1 MTNQQTS
8 SKSKNSRVYELAKQ
22 YNLTSK
28 AFIEQLANYGIEVK
42 SHMSTLDPE
51 TVELIGSEIEG
62 ADVESKTGAVAD
74 IEPVDVSA
82 QPAVTEAEIK
92 EITVEIET
100 SPAEAVTPK
109 KSRRKKKGKAKS
121 KREIR
126 SSLSK
131 APPPQ
136 KRPSKLEVA
145 ESQDEDTSD
154 IPEIVEG
161 IAVGQLATAL
171 KKNPTEVI
179 MQLMKLGIMAN
190 INQKLDFETLGM
202 ISQIFDFTPVR
213 QRSLEEQVLAKIA
226 DDPVDLVPR
235 SPVVTIMGHVDH
247 GKTSLLDAIRQSN
260 VLQTEAGSI
269 TQHIGA
275 YHVEL
280 ESGKVVFLDTP
291 GHAAFTAMRARGAEV
306 TDIVV
311 LIVAADDGIMP
322 QTVEAISHAKA
333 AEVPIVVAIN
343 KIDVA
348 GARSDYVKQQ
358 LIEHDLM
365 PEEWGGQTTV
375 AEISALEQTG
385 VGDLLELLLLEAEL
399 LELEANP
406 NKLARATV
414 IEAKLDQGRGA
425 AATILVQE
433 GTLRIGSSFVA
444 GMYSGR
450 VRAMIDDR
458 GNQVKEA
465 KPSTPVEVLGFN
477 GVPEAGDT
485 FYAVESERV
494 AKEISDKRQAE
505 RREVQLGS
513 NSKVTLEALFE
524 QIKAG
529 DVKDLNIILKGDV
542 QGSVQAIAESLKE
555 LSNKEV
561 KVNIIHQGVGGIT
574 EADILLAIASNAIV
588 VGFHV
593 RPTTEAIRT
602 SDAEGIDVRSYN
614 IIYDLINDVR
624 SAIEGLLEPE
634 IREIVLG
641 RAIVREIFH
650 VPRAGTVAGS
660 YVNWG
665 KVVHNQPLRVLR
677 NNRLIYEGNTDSLR
691 RFQDDVTEVATNYE
705 CGISINGF
713 DDFKVDDVLECYSQ
727 ERVARKLQ

>member
-8 SKSKNSRVYELAKQ
+8 SKSKNIRVYELAKQ
-22 YNLTSK
+22 HDLASK
-28 AFIEQLANYGIEVK
+28 DFIEQLASYGIEVK

-51 TVELIGSEIEG
+51 TVDLIRSEIEG
-62 ADVESKTGAVAD
+62 GDIKSETGTVAAPELAD
-74 IEPVDVSA
+74 ISA
-82 QPAVTEAEIK
+82 QPSVTEAEIT
-92 EITVEIET
+92 EITVETET

-109 KSRRKKKGKAKS
+109 KSRRKKKSKS
-121 KREIR
+121 KGEVR
-126 SSLSK
+126 SGLSK
-131 APPPQ
+131 TPSPQ

-145 ESQDEDTSD
+145 ENPDEGASD
-154 IPEIVEG
+154 ISEIVEG

-171 KKNPTEVI
+171 KKNSTEVI

-202 ISQIFDFTPVR
+202 VSQIFDFTPVR
-213 QRSLEEQVLAKIA
+213 QRSLEEEVLTEIA
-226 DDPVDLVPR
+226 DDPVDLVAR

-280 ESGKVVFLDTP
+280 EGGKVVFLDTP

-375 AEISALEQTG
+375 VEISALEQTG
-385 VGDLLELLLLEAEL
+385 VSDLLELLLLEAEL
-399 LELEANP
+399 LELKANP

-414 IEAKLDQGRGA
+414 VEAKLDRGRGA

-433 GTLRIGSSFVA
+433 GTLKIGHSFVA

-450 VRAMIDDR
+450 VRAMIDDW

-465 KPSTPVEVLGFN
+465 GPSTPVEVLGFN

-485 FYAVESERV
+485 FYAVEAEGI
-494 AKEISDKRQAE
+494 AKEISNKRQAE
-505 RREVQLGS
+505 HRETQLGS
-513 NSKVTLEALFE
+513 NSRVTLESLFE

-542 QGSVQAIAESLKE
+542 QGSVQAIAESLQK

-561 KVNIIHQGVGGIT
+561 KVNIIHQAVGGIT

-588 VGFHV
+588 AGFHV

-602 SDAEGIDVRSYN
+602 SKSEGIDVRSYD

-641 RAIVREIFH
+641 RAIIREIFH
-650 VPRAGTVAGS
+650 VPRAGAVAGS

-691 RFQDDVTEVATNYE
+691 RFQDNVTEVATNYE
-705 CGISINGF
+705 CGISIDGF
-713 DDFKVDDVLECYSQ
+713 DDFKVDDVLECYTQ